1 MGIFRKNPV
10 IPSKNTG
17 QNCILHGFLF
27 LNPLNMVFASLIFL
41 FLFLPLNLLL
51 YYSSKNATWR
61 NWVLIIFSL
70 AFYGWGEPI
79 WISLLILSSMMDWA
93 NALFIQ
99 KHRGTKWGK
108 AGVVF
113 TLILNLGL
121 LATFKYDKFLV
132 DQVNAVL
139 GTSFTAPGYALP
151 IGISFYTFHT
161 ISYVVD
167 VYRGDIKAQRN
178 FPNFLMYV
186 SLYSSLV
193 AGPIIRYAH
202 VATEIDSRKE
212 NLKDFSLG
220 ISRFCIGLFKKVV
233 IANVAAELVRKYMGD
248 NGDPLTLAELAN
260 LSSAEAWVG
269 LIMFALQI
277 YFDFSGYSDMAIGL
291 GRMFGFHFRE
301 NFEYPYI
308 SRSISEFWRR
318 WHISLGSIFR
328 DYVYIPLGGNK
339 KRVYFNLFVVWFLTG
354 MWHGPSW
361 NFIFWGLYFFVFIA
375 LEKAFLQSWLDKIP
389 AFFSHIYALAVIIP
403 GWVIFYFTDTEMLF
417 GYVKKL
423 FSFSPAADGYLDVK
437 NTLTTHLFWL
447 ALAILLCMPVFHK
460 VKAYVEKRESRV
472 TLYDSLTVG
481 FNVVLLFLC
490 VAQLVGKSY
499 NPFIYFRF

>member
-1 MGIFRKNPV
+1 
-10 IPSKNTG
+10 
-17 QNCILHGFLF
+17 
-27 LNPLNMVFASLIFL
+27 MVFASLIFL

-51 YYSSKNATWR
+51 YYSTKNATWR
-61 NWVLIIFSL
+61 NWVLIVFSL

-79 WISLLILSSMMDWA
+79 WISLLILSSMVDWA
-93 NALFIQ
+93 NAIFID
-99 KHRGTKWGK
+99 KHRGTKWAK
-108 AGVVF
+108 IGVTF
-113 TLILNLGL
+113 TVVLNLCL
-121 LATFKYDKFLV
+121 LATFKYDQFLV
-132 DQVNAVL
+132 DQVNAL
-139 GTSFTAPGYALP
+139 FGSHFEAPGYALP

-202 VATEIDSRKE
+202 VATEIDSRRE

-248 NGDPLTLAELAN
+248 NSDPLTMTELIS
-260 LSSAEAWVG
+260 LSTAEAWFG
-269 LIMFALQI
+269 LIMFAIQI

-308 SRSISEFWRR
+308 SKSISEFWRR

-339 KRVYFNLFVVWFLTG
+339 KHVYFNLLVVWFLTG
-354 MWHGPSW
+354 MWHGASW
-361 NFIFWGLYFFVFIA
+361 NFIFWGLYFFIFIA
-375 LEKAFLQSWLDKIP
+375 LEKAFLQKWLDKAP
-389 AFFSHIYALAVIIP
+389 AFLAHFYALAIIIP

-417 GYVKKL
+417 AYIQKL
-423 FSFSPAADGYLDVK
+423 FVFSPAADGYLDIK
-437 NTLTTHLFWL
+437 NTLTLHLFWL
-447 ALAILLCMPVFHK
+447 IMAIVFCMPVYHK
-460 VKAYVEKRESRV
+460 VMAWVGKKSERISW
-472 TLYDSLTVG
+472 YDSLTIGV
-481 FNVVLLFLC
+481 NVLLLFIC